1 MATVVYLSDFRRE
14 SRRTDAAPEQG
25 ATIHLFL
32 GVRYERHQEEAA
44 PQAPTRKGGGS
55 RRSRKRA

>member
-1 MATVVYLSDFRRE
+1 MATVVYLSDFRRDA
-14 SRRTDAAPEQG
+14 RRTDAAPGPG

-32 GVRYERHQEEAA
+32 GVRYERHTEEA
-44 PQAPTRKGGGS
+44 PQAPARKGGGS